1 MSRGVSRDSRVRG
14 TFPGESGVDIGGD
27 REQEPDDGEYLYRE
41 KGYGLGMWVDRVIG
55 WSLFSVDDDGDED
68 DMYRRELY
76 GEGSS
81 HRRQPLSQ
89 SLQPLQPPKK
99 SADRPS
105 IHEYEDGLWGDP
117 TWVFSLATQIFF

>member
-1 MSRGVSRDSRVRG
+1 MSRDVSRDSRVRG
-14 TFPGESGVDIGGD
+14 TFPGKSEVDIGGV

-55 WSLFSVDDDGDED
+55 WSLFSIDDEGDVD

-76 GEGSS
+76 GEGN

-89 SLQPLQPPKK
+89 SLQPSQSPKK
-99 SADRPS
+99 STDKPS
-105 IHEYEDGLWGDP
+105 IHDYEVGLWGDP